1 MAASETVWSFAELI
15 PGVIFAATGSGI
27 YRSLDYGSS
36 WTLSSDGIS
45 GTTLRVFADGHN
57 PNIYYAATPGSG
69 VYRSI
74 NAGITW
80 SAINGVGTHQ
90 LGNYTVRA
98 LHQFSGLNETRLYA
112 GTADGM
118 YVGTT
123 GNGPIP
129 GATNWRKV
137 TNTGLITPQGTNTI
151 FWALTNFTTTPGT
164 MLAGTQSN
172 GGYTLTFTPPV
183 PNAAKPPT
191 INDTTPQA
199 GQTLSVSYNG
209 EWAGTQTIEFE
220 YQWQRCVGSTCTDVD
235 DATQSTYVVPDTV
248 TKYGFRVVVT
258 GSNDFPTFGLSTA
271 KSAITSP
278 FTANPANLPGANQSS
293 TASIT
298 VPAPGDASLPQSGDT
313 LHAQNWL
320 FNPAASSVSF
330 QWLRCNSAGADCATV
345 PGATGQN
352 YLLTDADV
360 TSRFCVKVTGKNAAG
375 DGVTLGC
382 SGMTNTIFP
391 EQATQLTAAKLSGTA
406 YVGSSLI
413 SDVGT
418 WKYPGTSYTRQ
429 WESCEPDGSSCA
441 TISGAKSA
449 AYTIKAA
456 DRGKKLRV
464 RIGADSNGA
473 NTFPA
478 GVEVFTPLSAVVTDP
493 PAPPADPAPQ
503 GGTPAPAPAS
513 NPNPGGGNPP
523 AAPDKTAPVL
533 QSLGAVST
541 TLKPGAALVLR
552 TKLSEGGT
560 LSVTIQRVRAGRKL
574 GRKACKPGAKKGKKC
589 SVVTKVATFSVANV
603 GGSGTVALPKRKL
616 AAGDYRAVVT
626 PIDAAG
632 NRGAAKTVA
641 FKVKKK

>member
-1 MAASETVWSFAELI
+1 M
-15 PGVIFAATGSGI
+15 
-27 YRSLDYGSS
+27 
-36 WTLSSDGIS
+36 
-45 GTTLRVFADGHN
+45 
-57 PNIYYAATPGSG
+57 
-69 VYRSI
+69 
-74 NAGITW
+74 
-80 SAINGVGTHQ
+80 
-90 LGNYTVRA
+90 RA
-98 LHQFSGLNETRLYA
+98 LHQFSGINETRLYA

-137 TNTGLITPQGTNTI
+137 TNSGLITPQATNTI

-191 INDTTPQA
+191 INDTTPQVGPDA
-199 GQTLSVSYNG
+199 LGQL
-209 EWAGTQTIEFE
+209 
-220 YQWQRCVGSTCTDVD
+220 QRRVGGHADDRVRVPVAALRRLDAAPTSTTRRSR
-235 DATQSTYVVPDTV
+235 ATSCRTPV

-258 GSNDFPTFGLSTA
+258 GENDFPTFGLSTA

-298 VPAPGDASLPQSGDT
+298 VPAPGDSSLPQSGDT
-313 LHAQNWL
+313 LHAQSWL
-320 FNPAASSVSF
+320 FNPAAASVSF

-360 TSRFCVKVTGKNAAG
+360 TSRFCVKVTGTNAAG

-391 EQATQLTAAKLSGTA
+391 EQATQLTAAKLNGTA
-406 YVGSSLI
+406 YVGYSLI

-456 DRGKKLRV
+456 DLGKRLRV
-464 RIGADSNGA
+464 RIGADSNGS

-478 GVEVFTPLSAVVTDP
+478 AVEVFTPLSAVVTDP
-493 PAPPADPAPQ
+493 PPPPADPAPQ
-503 GGTPAPAPAS
+503 GGGGTPTPNPTPAAATPAP
-513 NPNPGGGNPP
+513 
-523 AAPDKTAPVL
+523 APDKTAPVL

-552 TKLSEGGT
+552 TKLHRGRHAVGHDPARPRRSQAGQEGLQAGGQEGQEVHGRDEDRH
-560 LSVTIQRVRAGRKL
+560 LQRRECGRL
-574 GRKACKPGAKKGKKC
+574 
-589 SVVTKVATFSVANV
+589 
-603 GGSGTVALPKRKL
+603 
-616 AAGDYRAVVT
+616 
-626 PIDAAG
+626 G
-632 NRGAAKTVA
+632 NRGPSQAQARRR
-641 FKVKKK
+641 